1 MNKITNY
8 TCDYNKENV
17 LINRS
22 AVIYTLMYIYF
33 MSHNVQN
40 NPMP

>member
-17 LINRS
+17 LINGS
-22 AVIYTLMYIYF
+22 ADIIHFDVNLFYVT
-33 MSHNVQN
+33 
-40 NPMP
+40 